1 MLRKTLLTLSASALL
16 GAAVVGPN
24 AALAF
29 GPPPPPPAMAGP
41 PPGLAGPPPGLTG
54 PPPGLAGPPRGLGAG
69 GPPPGLGAGGP
80 PRLGASGPAGLSR
93 LGGPVGLRGDRA
105 LQGGLRGAQGHAAA
119 YGYGRSGGYSSGR
132 YGYGSSSRYGYGR
145 AAWRD
150 RYWRGYGVYVSGS
163 NSSSYG
169 YASADDA
176 CHYTYVHSSNRR
188 SSRRVMV
195 CD

>member
-1 MLRKTLLTLSASALL
+1 MLRKTLLTLSAIALL

-69 GPPPGLGAGGP
+69 GPPRLGAG
-80 PRLGASGPAGLSR
+80 GPAGLSR
-93 LGGPVGLRGDRA
+93 LGGPAGGDRA
-105 LQGGLRGAQGHAAA
+105 LQGGLRGAQGRAAA
-119 YGYGRSGGYSSGR
+119 YGYGRSGNYSSGR
-132 YGYGSSSRYGYGR
+132 YGYGSSSRYGYGGD
-145 AAWRD
+145 AWRD

-188 SSRRVMV
+188 SYRRVMV